1 MVGTSKVCEC
11 QHLCFSGE
19 PAVKAFSA
27 HAWVEGTLLSRL
39 PGERSK
45 TPAPESLQS
54 EQLSTGSCLSV
65 QSSALVI
72 QSCLFATPWTRP
84 ARLLCPWN
92 SLGKNTGVGNCSL
105 LQEISSTQ
113 GLLHRRRILYP
124 LSYQRSAQ

>member
-92 SLGKNTGVGNCSL
+92 SLSKNTGVDCHFLPQTLCTQLWARTHDSEVKSL
-105 LQEISSTQ
+105 MIN
-113 GLLHRRRILYP
+113 R
-124 LSYQRSAQ
+124 LS